1 MKSFP
6 PKKLLPKTPASPNR
20 SLSKN
25 SRVGRR
31 KSYEPKHQPPSA
43 PHHFLLG
50 VRQAAGLSRSIFPGA
65 VKRTISIH
73 SAPRAQKGYSR
84 ISLTR
89 FASCIAPTSPAI
101 AAAQRVRSA
110 RAPEVGRTANRRKR
124 TSRPTHLQENR
135 NRQNLTKNI
144 ITKNL
149 LSKIPAS
156 EHFNSCNCRIVPT
169 YFCEKR
175 SFCRKPIQPNTGF

>member
-6 PKKLLPKTPASPNR
+6 PKKLLHKTPASPNR

-65 VKRTISIH
+65 MKRSISIH
-73 SAPRAQKGYSR
+73 SATRAQKGYLR
-84 ISLTR
+84 ISRAR

-101 AAAQRVRSA
+101 ASAPLVRSA
-110 RAPEVGRTANRRKR
+110 CAPEVGRDAIPL
-124 TSRPTHLQENR
+124 SR
-135 NRQNLTKNI
+135 
-144 ITKNL
+144 IT
-149 LSKIPAS
+149 PEAGVFAS
-156 EHFNSCNCRIVPT
+156 NFFGGI
-169 YFCEKR
+169 
-175 SFCRKPIQPNTGF
+175 